1 MRKII
6 YKSLIILFA
15 LLVITNT
22 LNITE
27 NISKAADYSFNLS
40 GSSSA
45 NVGDTIT
52 FTITANGLTG
62 NVKLSGSNVSLSDS
76 QKWVEKNTVTF
87 TAKVNAFP
95 ASVTATPVELTDNE
109 YNIVTIAPVT
119 RTISEIKVE
128 VPEVKPQP
136 EEDKGSSQT
145 KPQEQTSPPSSS
157 EKQTGLNQTQNQG
170 RPNNQQNGNSNL
182 NEQEHVKSSNNY
194 LKNLQVSI
202 GTLSPEFYRETYEY
216 KIDNIIE
223 DEIEVLAE
231 AEDEKAV
238 VNGAG
243 TIALQSEENR
253 INIEVIAENEQAR
266 TYTIIVNKNQ
276 KIEESDLR
284 LETLEIQTINEENK
298 FENLDIGFNKENLNY
313 RVTVEDNVTDLN
325 VLATVGKEGI
335 IIKTEGDKN
344 LKEGENIVTIT
355 LTNQEDENSENNE
368 TNIEN
373 SINEETT
380 YQTVYTIKVTR
391 KAKPIV
397 EISNKADG
405 NINKIIAAIVLTL
418 IIIILITI
426 AIITHKNKSK
436 NKKYKRKK

>member
-373 SINEETT
+373 SINEETI

-418 IIIILITI
+418 IVIILIAI